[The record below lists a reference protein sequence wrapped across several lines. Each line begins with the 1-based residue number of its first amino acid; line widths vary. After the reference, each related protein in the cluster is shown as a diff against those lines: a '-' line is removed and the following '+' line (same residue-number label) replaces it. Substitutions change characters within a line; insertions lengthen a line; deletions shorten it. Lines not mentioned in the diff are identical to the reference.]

1 MFTYIQ
7 PGLERAGAAILALK
21 VLKHDHTSWSVV
33 IVLLPPTSDLSVP
46 FILAAGFL
54 NCSFTDLSKIQQ
66 RFMPDTA
73 GTLGSHF
80 HDPHSD
86 WLLHILPLNTHSTW
100 SIFICIELI
109 LFPQTNFLYTWPSIQ
124 TGELWNTRLL
134 GESVCVAVLQDWIG
148 ISQAFTSIEVHCYPQ
163 RHLKTQT

>member
-1 MFTYIQ
+1 
-7 PGLERAGAAILALK
+7 
-21 VLKHDHTSWSVV
+21 
-33 IVLLPPTSDLSVP
+33 
-46 FILAAGFL
+46 
-54 NCSFTDLSKIQQ
+54 
-66 RFMPDTA
+66 MPDTA

-109 LFPQTNFLYTWPSIQ
+109 LFPQINFLYTWPSIQ

-163 RHLKTQT
+163 GISKHKHNWSTSSLSVLRSFWVAVEPGTVTGGLPGTITGVVGRISVGTNPTPGVTGAK